1 MTTAPPISASGQ
13 LIQMSPT
20 GGVSTAC
27 NTLVLYPLQHD
38 TRSHGDWK
46 VLAELPLQR
55 QPRCAGHQVPNSL
68 TAPTRQGLNGAGLN
82 QWLQGL
88 RNRGL
93 PHLPQL
99 HQLSLGLNRSRIH
112 LRPGQQPI
120 PGGFAQLLLA
130 ASRIHAPHMTAVRIQ
145 PVAVG

>member
-1 MTTAPPISASGQ
+1 MLHLELRLSPAPFALLCKANPEAVLELSAS
-13 LIQMSPT
+13 
-20 GGVSTAC
+20 
-27 NTLVLYPLQHD
+27 
-38 TRSHGDWK
+38 SHGGWK
-46 VLAELPLQR
+46 GLAGLLLQR
-55 QPRCAGHQVPNSL
+55 QPRRAGHQVPNGL
-68 TAPTRQGLNGAGLN
+68 TAPTGQGLNGAGLH
-82 QWLQGL
+82 QWLKGL

-99 HQLSLGLNRSRIH
+99 HQFSLRLNRSRIH

-130 ASRIHAPHMTAVRIQ
+130 ASRIHAPQMTVERIQ

>member
-1 MTTAPPISASGQ
+1 MVDKLFTVPIEAWERWWGDVTP
-13 LIQMSPT
+13 LIGP
-20 GGVSTAC
+20 
-27 NTLVLYPLQHD
+27 VL
-38 TRSHGDWK
+38 
-46 VLAELPLQR
+46 
-55 QPRCAGHQVPNSL
+55 
-68 TAPTRQGLNGAGLN
+68 
-82 QWLQGL
+82 QWLKGL